1 MCMEKDIDTME
12 DELTLLSKSTSFC
25 ITDFPLLVSTNESST
40 EISTNQDP
48 RYWVYRELVLIDNNN
63 YIHLLFVHGRQQKW

>member
-48 RYWVYRELVLIDNNN
+48 RY
-63 YIHLLFVHGRQQKW
+63 